1 MLEKYL
7 LFFQLCRQSRYSLRY
22 VGRKRKLLYAGHHH
36 TAAVHRYK
44 VFFRTAAAHRLGHIG
59 SNFAQYGIGNHNAN
73 RPQHSV
79 CIYDALDNR
88 IFSGSAEVR
97 ACPQHSG
104 GGCGIGTQG
113 VNLRLWQTRFDLLH
127 KQTPQPAAL
136 AVNDYD
142 FHTKFLFSALNYP
155 GPA

>member
-88 IFSGSAEVR
+88 IFSGSAKV
-97 ACPQHSG
+97 CPRFQHGSG
-104 GGCGIGTQG
+104 GRGVCTQG
-113 VNLRLWQTRFDLLH
+113 INLGSRQTGFDLLYH
-127 KQTPQPAAL
+127 KTAQSAAL
-136 AVNDYD
+136 TVDDND